1 MAKSYSGIET
11 GTTLDSMLAS
21 GSQFGIFPSQDI
33 DCQDI
38 DCQDIST
45 RNINATGI
53 HTVGGFFYPNGG
65 IKDSSN
71 STGSSGKVLSST
83 GSGLA
88 WIDPS
93 TGSTANAVNVGTNLN
108 STNADQFVAF
118 VGATSG
124 NNPIR
129 VDAGIKYNPSSNLL
143 TVGSIT
149 GSIAASNVNSGTLGV
164 DRIPSLAASKITSGQ
179 FDAARIPTLNQN
191 TTGNAATATSA
202 TILANARTIGGVS
215 FDGSANINL
224 PGVNASGNQ
233 DTSGNAATATSATTA
248 ATVTTAAQT
257 NITSLGTLTG
267 LTVDGNITQSGTSN
281 YIRIN
286 GAIQD
291 KDGQSGNSGQV
302 LSSTGSQIDWV
313 NVGSLAAGSA
323 SQVAV
328 SDESSDTNCF
338 PLFVTASTGNQ
349 APKSGSNLTFNSSTG
364 ALSATSF
371 SGSIAASNINS
382 GTLGTDRIPSLAASK
397 ITSGTLG
404 TDRIPNL
411 AASKITSGTLGT
423 ARIPNLAASKITSG
437 TLGTDRIPSLAASKI
452 TSGQFDTA
460 RIPTL
465 NQNTT
470 GTSGGLSGSPSI
482 TVTNITIDGQLR
494 DGDNAFG
501 SSGQVLSSDGTDTKW
516 INAGSLSA
524 GAAAQVAVNA
534 TNTTNSS
541 HFITFTE
548 TSSGNEEIRVDNSLT
563 YNPSTNVLTAGTFS
577 GSVAASNVDSGTL
590 ATGRIPNLAASKI
603 TSGTLGTDRIPSL
616 DASKITSGT
625 LGTDR
630 IPNLA
635 ASKITSGQ
643 FNTARIPTLNQDT
656 TGTADKAET
665 ARITTD
671 NTSALRPLLFIASS
685 GNSNAAVNNTFAPLR
700 FSPTIYSLSYNPNT
714 EKFYVNH
721 AQFSGNIVA
730 YGTGRV
736 GDTFTVKGSEGTD
749 AIIELNADEGDDNDD
764 KWRIRSDATGNN
776 LKFETYTSGSWSDG
790 SPLQLASNGIV
801 TMPGQAVIDEVNI
814 NGNVVQTNTSNEL
827 VVRGEGT
834 GGSHHLKLDD
844 DVTIVGDLT
853 VQGVGGFVT
862 GMILLWSGAANA
874 IPSGWYLCNGSN
886 GTPDL
891 RGRFVVGYNN
901 TDSDYDV
908 GDTGGAKNRTV
919 TISGSDTV
927 TISDSPSTLN
937 GDITLGSNGT
947 GAMST
952 AGAKSLTVNVS
963 ASDTVN
969 ISGSDTFDNRP
980 PYYALCYIMKS

>member
-1 MAKSYSGIET
+1 M
-11 GTTLDSMLAS
+11 S
-21 GSQFGIFPSQDI
+21 GSLFHLFVLDNDAGQRTIAGVGSDSTEWGVGISSHI
-33 DCQDI
+33 HV
-38 DCQDIST
+38 
-45 RNINATGI
+45 TGI
-53 HTVGGFFYPNGG
+53 QTVDGFLHAGGG
-65 IKDSSN
+65 IKDTSGDM
-71 STGSSGKVLSST
+71 GSSGQVLSST
-83 GSGLA
+83 GSGLN
-88 WIDPS
+88 WINPGDAS
-93 TGSTANAVNVGTNLN
+93 VENASNVGVNVN

-118 VGATSG
+118 VGSNTG

-129 VDAGIKYNPSSNLL
+129 VDAGLKYNPSSNLL
-143 TVGSIT
+143 TVGSIS
-149 GSIAASNVNSGTLGV
+149 GSIAASNINSGTLGV
-164 DRIPSLAASKITSGQ
+164 DRIPSLNASKITSGQ
-179 FDAARIPTLNQN
+179 FNAARIPTLNQD
-191 TTGNAATATSA
+191 TTGNAATA
-202 TILANARTIGGVS
+202 N
-215 FDGSANINL
+215 
-224 PGVNASGNQ
+224 
-233 DTSGNAATATSATTA
+233 SATTA
-248 ATVTTAAQT
+248 GTVTTASQT

-267 LTVDGNITQSGTSN
+267 LVVDGNITQSGTIN

-328 SDESSDTNCF
+328 GDESSDTNCF

-349 APKSGSNLTFNSSTG
+349 SPKSGSNLTFNSSTG

-382 GTLGTDRIPSLAASK
+382 GTLGTDRIPNLAASK

-411 AASKITSGTLGT
+411 AASKITSGTLATG
-423 ARIPNLAASKITSG
+423 RIPNLAASKITSG

-470 GTSGGLSGSPSI
+470 GTAAGLSGSPSI
-482 TVTNITIDGQLR
+482 TVTNITVGGQLR
-494 DGDNAFG
+494 DGDNSFG
-501 SSGQVLSSDGTDTKW
+501 TSGQVLSSDGTDLAW
-516 INAGSLSA
+516 VNAGSLSA

-541 HFITFTE
+541 HFIAFTE
-548 TSSGNEEIRVDNSLT
+548 ASSGNEEIRVDNSLT

-590 ATGRIPNLAASKI
+590 GTARIPNLAASKI
-603 TSGTLGTDRIPSL
+603 TSGTLGTDRIPNLAASKITSGTL
-616 DASKITSGT
+616 GTDRIPNLAASKITSGT

-643 FNTARIPTLNQDT
+643 FNAARIPTLNQDT

-671 NTSALRPLLFIASS
+671 NTSAIRPILFIASS

-714 EKFYVNH
+714 EIFYVNH

-730 YGTGRV
+730 FGTGRV
-736 GDTFTVKGSEGTD
+736 ANTFTVKGSEGTD

-764 KWRIRSDATGNN
+764 KWRIRSDATGND

-790 SPLQLASNGIV
+790 TPLSLATNGVMNLTGQLV
-801 TMPGQAVIDEVNI
+801 VDKVNI
-814 NGNVVQTNTSNEL
+814 NDNVIQLNSGTDDLKIRGN
-827 VVRGEGT
+827 GT
-834 GGSHHLKLDD
+834 GGANHLTLDD

-853 VQGVGGFVT
+853 VQGVGGFKT
-862 GMILLWSGAANA
+862 GMIILWSGAQNQ
-874 IPSGWYLCNGSN
+874 IPSGWVLCNGQNS
-886 GTPDL
+886 TPDL
-891 RGRFVVGYNN
+891 RDRFVVGAGSGY
-901 TDSDYDV
+901 SV
-908 GDTGGAKNRTV
+908 GATGGAASVTLTTNQIPSHTHSYSSANHPTSGGPEQNQSGGPEDRT
-919 TISGSDTV
+919 TF
-927 TISDSPSTLN
+927 
-937 GDITLGSNGT
+937 
-947 GAMST
+947 
-952 AGAKSLTVNVS
+952 NVS
-963 ASDTVN
+963 KTT
-969 ISGSDTFDNRP
+969 GSEGGGQSHENRP
-980 PYYALCYIMKS
+980 PYYALCYIMKT

>member
-21 GSQFGIFPSQDI
+21 GSQFGIFPS
-33 DCQDI
+33 QDI

-191 TTGNAATATSA
+191 TT
-202 TILANARTIGGVS
+202 
-215 FDGSANINL
+215 
-224 PGVNASGNQ
+224 
-233 DTSGNAATATSATTA
+233 GNAATATSATTA

-524 GAAAQVAVNA
+524 GAASQVAVNA

-541 HFITFTE
+541 HFIAFTE

-590 ATGRIPNLAASKI
+590 GTDRIPNLAASKI

-616 DASKITSGT
+616 AASKITSGT

-630 IPNLA
+630 IPSLAASKITSGTLGTDRIPSLA

-764 KWRIRSDATGNN
+764 KWRIRSDATSNN

-827 VVRGEGT
+827 VVRGKGT